1 MIMIVGW
8 QIMVNLLALM
18 IYSHKLNKLVA
29 FKAEIIIVIIKLTSA
44 VIKSCSVLCSHFNE
58 QANGR

>member
-18 IYSHKLNKLVA
+18 IYSHKLNKLVT

-44 VIKSCSVLCSHFNE
+44 VIKKLQCPL
-58 QANGR
+58 